1 MTWTVQIGGH
11 DDLEAELKEAFENGL
26 VSKVAQLVED
36 IKTEGVTISNAN
48 VTTNTTGPVDILGA
62 TEGNGPTT
70 DEVSED
76 SEEVPDDDEAPA

>member
-36 IKTEGVTISNAN
+36 IKTEGVTVSNAN

-62 TEGNGPTT
+62 SEGNAAST
-70 DEVSED
+70 DEVAED
-76 SEEVPDDDEAPA
+76 SETVEEDDT